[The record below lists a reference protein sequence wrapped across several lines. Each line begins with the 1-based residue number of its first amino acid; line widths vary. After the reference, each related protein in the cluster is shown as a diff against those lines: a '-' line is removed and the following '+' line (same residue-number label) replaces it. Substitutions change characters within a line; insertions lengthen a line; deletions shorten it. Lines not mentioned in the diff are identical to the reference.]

1 MERSGL
7 TFMTHCWQFCERLV
21 DDLFPLNL
29 YLRLCW
35 KALGKVLKKNW
46 KRGENLK
53 KYRGEFKFLFP
64 SKFSSFQF
72 FENESFRRERMFSI
86 FEIFRERKD
95 FENVRSRNNF
105 FSAHIFWT
113 PGINPRNS
121 LFKHLPGINRQSEE
135 ECEWSNSSGIINHR
149 FVLPMQIRSTIA
161 LTTMIMTTI
170 IHRARVDCIFSP

>member
-35 KALGKVLKKNW
+35 KALGKVLKKKNW

-72 FENESFRRERMFSI
+72 FENESFRERMISFFSRSFEKEKISKMFDRETI
-86 FEIFRERKD
+86 FFRRIFSGHRVLILAIHFSNIFRVLIDKARKNANGVILRELLAID
-95 FENVRSRNNF
+95 SCCRCRYV
-105 FSAHIFWT
+105 
-113 PGINPRNS
+113 
-121 LFKHLPGINRQSEE
+121 RQS
-135 ECEWSNSSGIINHR
+135 H
-149 FVLPMQIRSTIA
+149 
-161 LTTMIMTTI
+161 
-170 IHRARVDCIFSP
+170 

>member
-72 FENESFRRERMFSI
+72 FENESFRRERMISFFSRSFEKEKISKMFDRETI
-86 FEIFRERKD
+86 FFRRIFSGHRVLILAIHFSNIFR
-95 FENVRSRNNF
+95 VL
-105 FSAHIFWT
+105 I
-113 PGINPRNS
+113 
-121 LFKHLPGINRQSEE
+121 EE
-135 ECEWSNSSGIINHR
+135 ECEWSNSSGIISHR

>member
-1 MERSGL
+1 ME
-7 TFMTHCWQFCERLV
+7 ERRKFEEISRRV
-21 DDLFPLNL
+21 QISFSFEVFFISI
-29 YLRLCW
+29 LRE
-35 KALGKVLKKNW
+35 
-46 KRGENLK
+46 RI
-53 KYRGEFKFLFP
+53 
-64 SKFSSFQF
+64 FSSRKNDFIF
-72 FENESFRRERMFSI
+72 

-135 ECEWSNSSGIINHR
+135 ECEWSNSSGIISHR

>member
-35 KALGKVLKKNW
+35 KALGKVLKKKKIGREEKIWRNIEESSNFFFL
-46 KRGENLK
+46 RSFLHFNSSRTNLFVEK
-53 KYRGEFKFLFP
+53 EC
-64 SKFSSFQF
+64 FQF
-72 FENESFRRERMFSI
+72 SRSFEKEKISKMFDRETIFFRRIFSGHRVLI
-86 FEIFRERKD
+86 LAIHFSNIFR
-95 FENVRSRNNF
+95 VL
-105 FSAHIFWT
+105 I
-113 PGINPRNS
+113 
-121 LFKHLPGINRQSEE
+121 EE
-135 ECEWSNSSGIINHR
+135 ECEWSNSSGIISHR

>member
-1 MERSGL
+1 ME
-7 TFMTHCWQFCERLV
+7 ER
-21 DDLFPLNL
+21 
-29 YLRLCW
+29 
-35 KALGKVLKKNW
+35 GKFEEISRRVLQTVQI
-46 KRGENLK
+46 
-53 KYRGEFKFLFP
+53 
-64 SKFSSFQF
+64 SFSLFQF
-72 FENESFRRERMFSI
+72 FENESFRERMFSI

-135 ECEWSNSSGIINHR
+135 ECEWSNSSGIISHR

>member
-53 KYRGEFKFLFP
+53 KYRGEFFKRFKFLFP
-64 SKFSSFQF
+64 YFNSSRTNLFEKEWFQF
-72 FENESFRRERMFSI
+72 SRSFEKEKISKMFDRETIFFRRIFSGHRVLI
-86 FEIFRERKD
+86 LAIHFSNIFRILIDKARKNANGVILRELLAID
-95 FENVRSRNNF
+95 SCCRCRYV
-105 FSAHIFWT
+105 
-113 PGINPRNS
+113 
-121 LFKHLPGINRQSEE
+121 RQS
-135 ECEWSNSSGIINHR
+135 H
-149 FVLPMQIRSTIA
+149 
-161 LTTMIMTTI
+161 
-170 IHRARVDCIFSP
+170 

>member
-1 MERSGL
+1 ME
-7 TFMTHCWQFCERLV
+7 ERGKFEEISRRV
-21 DDLFPLNL
+21 QISFSFEVFFISI
-29 YLRLCW
+29 LRE
-35 KALGKVLKKNW
+35 
-46 KRGENLK
+46 RI
-53 KYRGEFKFLFP
+53 
-64 SKFSSFQF
+64 FSSRKNDFIF
-72 FENESFRRERMFSI
+72 

-95 FENVRSRNNF
+95 FENIRSRNNF

-135 ECEWSNSSGIINHR
+135 ECEWSNSSGIISHR

>member
-72 FENESFRRERMFSI
+72 FENESFRRERMISFFSRSFEKEKISKMFDRETI
-86 FEIFRERKD
+86 FFRRIFSGHRVLILAIHFSNIFRVLIDKARKNANGVILRELLAID
-95 FENVRSRNNF
+95 SCCRCRYV
-105 FSAHIFWT
+105 
-113 PGINPRNS
+113 
-121 LFKHLPGINRQSEE
+121 RQS
-135 ECEWSNSSGIINHR
+135 H
-149 FVLPMQIRSTIA
+149 
-161 LTTMIMTTI
+161 
-170 IHRARVDCIFSP
+170 

>member
-1 MERSGL
+1 
-7 TFMTHCWQFCERLV
+7 MTHCWQFCERLV

-72 FENESFRRERMFSI
+72 FENESFRRERMISFFSRSFEKEKISKMFDRETI
-86 FEIFRERKD
+86 FFRRIFSGHRVLILAIHFSNIFRVLIDKARKNANGVILRELLAID
-95 FENVRSRNNF
+95 SCCRCRYV
-105 FSAHIFWT
+105 
-113 PGINPRNS
+113 
-121 LFKHLPGINRQSEE
+121 RQS
-135 ECEWSNSSGIINHR
+135 H
-149 FVLPMQIRSTIA
+149 
-161 LTTMIMTTI
+161 
-170 IHRARVDCIFSP
+170 

>member
-1 MERSGL
+1 ME
-7 TFMTHCWQFCERLV
+7 ERGKFEEISRRV
-21 DDLFPLNL
+21 QISFSFEVFFISI
-29 YLRLCW
+29 LRE
-35 KALGKVLKKNW
+35 
-46 KRGENLK
+46 RI
-53 KYRGEFKFLFP
+53 
-64 SKFSSFQF
+64 FSSRKNDFIF
-72 FENESFRRERMFSI
+72 

-135 ECEWSNSSGIINHR
+135 ECEWSNSSGIISHR